1 MNPNPEQTMNQTLD
15 KNEPIASFPAK
26 RPRGRPRRFD
36 DQRREV
42 LCTLIS
48 IGLSRRAAA
57 ESVGVPPSSV
67 AHAARTDP
75 QFAMRLRDA
84 EIARAVR
91 PPEFADI
98 GRRGWHAA
106 ARLLEKNNPSD
117 LAPPASKLDRW
128 LASRRFKR
136 AVRHIVH
143 KMLERYL
150 AEPSNAPDQ
159 PSPGTSASTADYCLT
174 SRDFSEKPATQ
185 KQ

>member
-1 MNPNPEQTMNQTLD
+1 MDEALQNHGPV
-15 KNEPIASFPAK
+15 ASVPAK
-26 RPRGRPRRFD
+26 RPRGRPRLFD

-42 LCTLIS
+42 LCTMIS

-75 QFAMRLRDA
+75 QFAQRLRDA

-98 GRRGWHAA
+98 GRRGWHTA
-106 ARLLEKNNPSD
+106 ARLLQKASPS
-117 LAPPASKLDRW
+117 AFGPPTSKLDRW

-143 KMLERYL
+143 KMLQRYL
-150 AEPSNAPDQ
+150 AE
-159 PSPGTSASTADYCLT
+159 
-174 SRDFSEKPATQ
+174 
-185 KQ
+185 